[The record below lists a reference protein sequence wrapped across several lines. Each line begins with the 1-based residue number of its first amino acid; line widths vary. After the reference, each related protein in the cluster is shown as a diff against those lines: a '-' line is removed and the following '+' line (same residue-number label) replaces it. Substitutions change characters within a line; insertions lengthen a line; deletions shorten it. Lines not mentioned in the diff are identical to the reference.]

1 MRLQSPTEGRSGVPL
16 RFPRP
21 VIPVIAIGMAAVW
34 VAAGSSPAL
43 ADQVR
48 SQEFWLSQ
56 LNVSQAWGANQGTG
70 VTVAVLSDGVSGQ
83 QPGLGGIVT
92 SGPDLTGT
100 GSAPGQLGTEAA
112 SLIAGRGTGPGGS
125 AGIIGVAPKTHI
137 LSVRVTLDPANP
149 ALDSTATG
157 AALPGAIA
165 SGIRYAVAHGAKVID
180 LPPDPGRPNPAAIAA
195 LPIPRFANQAPQLNG
210 ILAAEGGSA
219 AEQQAVAFA
228 ISKGIVLVAP
238 AGDNALGTDAA
249 NFPAA
254 YPHVISV
261 GAFDSSFSR
270 GPFSSNQSYVS
281 VTAPGVGVTA
291 ASAQGSFTTVN
302 STTAASAIVSGI
314 AALIV
319 AQYPKLTPVQ
329 VAQALTSSTVNK
341 PPGGGHVP
349 GSGYGSVDA
358 GRAML
363 AAASLAAPPSAHASA
378 RAQPLASPP
387 VPAVVPVSNSLA
399 PRLIRAA
406 LIALAVLVVLL
417 GVIFWYA
424 RRNRRQ
430 QQDRTQATADWAR
443 STQNAF
449 SPYGPGDNRTEADK
463 MLEYFA
469 APSSNPTAVSS
480 PFAGSTLTTNR
491 GGGHGAH
498 SGHSGFAGGEAAD
511 SGAGSLGAWA
521 SVAPPPKAPSR
532 QARVS
537 GAPPW
542 EPAAQPASELPWAA
556 VPGTVTGGRSA
567 TPSSAGTGSDSIWPT
582 SPEAGAASQSWADL
596 AASTSAARALPAG
609 DPAAPPTPDWD
620 GPPADEPPARDSGPD
635 GTSGGFLPAGP
646 PQASFPQ
653 ASFPQASFPQA
664 SFPVN
669 GSPADSGPAPAS
681 NGLNDGSSHYGSPG
695 ASPSG
700 HGSGSGPE
708 AGQPAS
714 PGASLWSSVSLPR
727 SPSGSNWEALGSG
740 PEDGSAAEGSWP
752 DAQDDDAYRAAPEP
766 AADAD
771 DAWHPSAEWR
781 PSDTAAQWQ
790 PQSQPDPGEN
800 PGSWPAGNPESW
812 SAGDSTGSWPA
823 AGNPESWSVGDSTG
837 SWPAAGNPEPWSAG
851 DSTGSWSASE
861 NPAFRQPDERA
872 ASWSPG
878 ESTTGWS
885 PASGDSWSRPEPG
898 RQWPQQAAGP
908 DSAPWEPAPSAPGWQ
923 PGAGSGWEPGGASR
937 PAEENPP
944 EAGEQFDWRPA
955 RPSDGYSPR
964 RDQES

>member
-1 MRLQSPTEGRSGVPL
+1 
-16 RFPRP
+16 
-21 VIPVIAIGMAAVW
+21 MAAVW
-34 VAAGSSPAL
+34 VAAGSAPAL
-43 ADQVR
+43 ADQIR

-56 LNVSQAWGANQGTG
+56 LNVTQAWVANQGTG

-92 SGPDLTGT
+92 SGPDFTGT
-100 GSAPGQLGTEAA
+100 GSAPGQMGTEAA

-137 LSVRVTLDPANP
+137 LSEQVTLDPADT

-180 LPPDPGRPNPAAIAA
+180 LPPDPGRPNPTAIAA
-195 LPIPRFANQAPQLNG
+195 LPIPRFARQAPQLNG

-228 ISKGIVLVAP
+228 ISKGVVLVAP
-238 AGDNALGTDAA
+238 AGDNALGTGAA

-254 YPHVISV
+254 YPHVISA

-291 ASAQGSFTTVN
+291 ASAQGGYTTVS

-319 AQYPKLTPVQ
+319 AQYPTLTPVQ

-341 PPGGGHVP
+341 PSGGGHVP

-387 VPAVVPVSNSLA
+387 VPAAVPVSNSLA

-406 LIALAVLVVLL
+406 LIALAVLVLLL
-417 GVIFWYA
+417 GIIFWYS
-424 RRNRRQ
+424 RRGRRQ
-430 QQDRTQATADWAR
+430 QQDSARATADWAR

-491 GGGHGAH
+491 GAGHGGH
-498 SGHSGFAGGEAAD
+498 SGHGGFAGGEAAD
-511 SGAGSLGAWA
+511 SGADRLGAWA
-521 SVAPPPKAPSR
+521 SVAPAPKAPAR

-556 VPGTVTGGRSA
+556 VPGTGTGGRSA
-567 TPSSAGTGSDSIWPT
+567 TPGSAGAGSDSIWPT
-582 SPEAGAASQSWADL
+582 SSPETGAASQSWADL
-596 AASTSAARALPAG
+596 AASTSAARARPAS
-609 DPAAPPTPDWD
+609 DPPAPPTPDWD
-620 GPPADEPPARDSGPD
+620 GPPADEPPAFDSGPD
-635 GTSGGFLPAGP
+635 GTSGGFLPAGLP
-646 PQASFPQ
+646 PASFPLNGSP
-653 ASFPQASFPQA
+653 AG

-669 GSPADSGPAPAS
+669 GSPAASFPASGPAPAS
-681 NGLNDGSSHYGSPG
+681 NGVNGDSPRYGG
-695 ASPSG
+695 PSG
-700 HGSGSGPE
+700 PPSGSGPE
-708 AGQPAS
+708 IGEPAG

-727 SPSGSNWEALGSG
+727 SPSGSNWEALDAG
-740 PEDGSAAEGSWP
+740 PEDGSAAEASWP
-752 DAQDDDAYRAAPEP
+752 DAQDDDAYRAAPAP
-766 AADAD
+766 AADPE
-771 DAWHPSAEWR
+771 DAWHPSPEWR
-781 PSDTAAQWQ
+781 PSDTAAQWQPQ

-800 PGSWPAGNPESW
+800 PGSWPAAGNTGPW
-812 SAGDSTGSWPA
+812 PVRDSTGSWPA
-823 AGNPESWSVGDSTG
+823 
-837 SWPAAGNPEPWSAG
+837 
-851 DSTGSWSASE
+851 SE
-861 NPAFRQPDERA
+861 NPAGRQPDERA

-885 PASGDSWSRPEPG
+885 PAADDSWSLPG
-898 RQWPQQAAGP
+898 PGHQWPQPAAGP
-908 DSAPWEPAPSAPGWQ
+908 DSVPWEPAPSPAPGWE
-923 PGAGSGWEPGGASR
+923 PGAGPGWEPGGAS
-937 PAEENPP
+937 PAGENAP
-944 EAGEQFDWRPA
+944 EAGEQLDWRPA